1 MLKNRK
7 FEPHFHRLNDDDDN
21 DAGYMPSIK
30 STISKS
36 QIRALGSQ
44 AKLIVSISAAILNL
58 IVIMILNKIYLRLAL
73 KLTRF
78 ENQKTDKDYEDSFT
92 LKMFCFQFVNFY
104 ASIFYIAFF
113 KGRFHEF
120 FRESKELQV

>member
-1 MLKNRK
+1 MV
-7 FEPHFHRLNDDDDN
+7 
-21 DAGYMPSIK
+21 
-30 STISKS
+30 
-36 QIRALGSQ
+36 
-44 AKLIVSISAAILNL
+44 VSASAALLNL
-58 IVIMILNKIYLRLAL
+58 VVIMILNKIYGHLAL
-73 KLTRF
+73 KLTKM

-120 FRESKELQV
+120 FRESEELQVSI